1 MWSASLAWLVEF
13 EDAAVKDLAKLDKQ
27 IARRITEFLR
37 IRVAPLDDARSL
49 GHALT
54 GSKLGEF
61 WRYRV
66 GDYRVICEIQDRVLR
81 ILVISIGHRRE
92 IYR

>member
-1 MWSASLAWLVEF
+1 MEVDDSAK
-13 EDAAVKDLAKLDKQ
+13 KDLAKLDKS

-37 IRVAPLDDARSL
+37 YRVAPLDDARSI

-54 GSKLGEF
+54 GSEVGAF

-66 GDYRVICEIQDRVLR
+66 GDYRIICEIQDKVLKIIVIR
-81 ILVISIGHRRE
+81 IGNRRE

>member
-1 MWSASLAWLVEF
+1 MAWQVEF
-13 EDAAVKDLAKLDKQ
+13 TEGARMDLAKLDKPT
-27 IARRITEFLR
+27 ARRVTEFLR
-37 IRVAPLDDARSL
+37 NRVAPLDDARSI

-54 GSKLGEF
+54 GSELGEF

-66 GDYRVICEIQDRVLR
+66 GDYRIVCEIRDKVLV
-81 ILVISIGHRRE
+81 ILVIRIGHRRE

>member
-1 MWSASLAWLVEF
+1 LAWRIDF
-13 EDAAVKDLAKLDKQ
+13 TDGAKKDLAKLDKP
-27 IARRITEFLR
+27 IAQRITGFLR
-37 IRVAPLDDARSL
+37 NRVGPLDNPRSI

-54 GSKLGEF
+54 GSELGEF

-66 GDYRVICEIQDRVLR
+66 GDYRIICEIQDKAVR
-81 ILVISIGHRRE
+81 ILVIGIGNRRD

>member
-1 MWSASLAWLVEF
+1 LAWQVEF
-13 EDAAVKDLAKLDKQ
+13 TEGARKDLAKLDKPT
-27 IARRITEFLR
+27 ARRITEFLR
-37 IRVAPLDDARSL
+37 NRVAPLDDARSV

-54 GSKLGEF
+54 GSELGEF

-66 GDYRVICEIQDRVLR
+66 GDYRIVCEIRDKVLV
-81 ILVISIGHRRE
+81 ILVIGIGHRRE

>member
-1 MWSASLAWLVEF
+1 LAWQVEF
-13 EDAAVKDLAKLDKQ
+13 TEGARKDLAKLDKPV
-27 IARRITEFLR
+27 ARRITEFLR
-37 IRVAPLDDARSL
+37 NRVAPLDDARSI

-66 GDYRVICEIQDRVLR
+66 GDYRIVCEIRDKVLV
-81 ILVISIGHRRE
+81 ILVVGIGNRRE

>member
-1 MWSASLAWLVEF
+1 M
-13 EDAAVKDLAKLDKQ
+13 DLAKLDKPT
-27 IARRITEFLR
+27 ARRVTEFLR
-37 IRVAPLDDARSL
+37 NRVAPLDDARSI

-54 GSKLGEF
+54 GSELGEF

-66 GDYRVICEIQDRVLR
+66 GDYRIVCEIRDKVLV
-81 ILVISIGHRRE
+81 ILVIRIGHRRE